1 MAVLLSQQCIQ
12 TSKHI
17 LQLMYLE
24 MAKMFEVSRLR
35 HATPGPLK
43 FIVLPTAFLNIN
55 WMDLHL
61 PTIITAI
68 IFPILL
74 IDDHRN
80 ETTPVDLS
88 ETQSLPA
95 ISKLRSNKLHYK
107 TKSSRLEEHVAYVGY
122 VLTHLII

>member
-1 MAVLLSQQCIQ
+1 MAVLSSQQCIQ

-17 LQLMYLE
+17 IKLMYLE
-24 MAKMFEVSRLR
+24 MAKLFEESRLR
-35 HATPGPLK
+35 HDTPGHLK
-43 FIVLPTAFLNIN
+43 LIVLPTAFLNIN

-80 ETTPVDLS
+80 ETTPVALS
-88 ETQSLPA
+88 AQCLPA
-95 ISKLRSNKLHYK
+95 ISKLCSNNYI
-107 TKSSRLEEHVAYVGY
+107 TEQNYHV
-122 VLTHLII
+122 